1 VRRSLPVATVP
12 LPLPAWLLRGAR
24 RVLPRLAG
32 PMGRLESDL
41 VADNTEL
48 TRLLGVTP
56 RPFRPDA
63 DCWQSPPSVR
73 S

>member
-1 VRRSLPVATVP
+1 
-12 LPLPAWLLRGAR
+12 R